1 MVNVQFAEGIDS
13 PLSPGQIQLAVLEAL
28 RQAGAAP
35 EVDLAV
41 VLTDDRELHRLNREY
56 LGIDAPTD
64 VLSFPAGFVDPDS
77 NQTYLGDILIS
88 LERAR
93 LQADMNR
100 HTIQQEL
107 LLLIVH
113 GVLHLLGHDHYSP
126 AEKAQMWQAQAAVL
140 RSIRA
145 AITGPVE

>member
-1 MVNVQFAEGIDS
+1 MVNVQFAEDIVS
-13 PLSPGQIQLAVLEAL
+13 PLAEEQIQLAVEEAL
-28 RQAGAAP
+28 RQAGATP

-41 VLTDDRELHRLNREY
+41 VLTDDRELHRLNRDY

-93 LQADMNR
+93 QQAEVSQ
-100 HTIQQEL
+100 HAVQQEL

-113 GVLHLLGHDHYSP
+113 GVLHLLGYDH
-126 AEKAQMWQAQAAVL
+126 AEKEEKERMWSLQEKIIAHLA
-140 RSIRA
+140 SGESK
-145 AITGPVE
+145 T